1 MEYFESDKSYFFNK
15 KYYDDLSQNEREFD
29 NDDIKIIMP
38 KTILKTILKPTKK
51 KEITEKNYDKEN
63 KEIIII
69 GKKRKKS

>member
-1 MEYFESDKSYFFNK
+1 MEYFESDKSNFLNK
-15 KYYDDLSQNEREFD
+15 KYYDELSQNEREFD
-29 NDDIKIIMP
+29 NDDIEIIMP

-51 KEITEKNYDKEN
+51 KAITDKNYDKEN

>member
-15 KYYDDLSQNEREFD
+15 KYYDELSQNEREFD

-51 KEITEKNYDKEN
+51 KVITNKNYDKEN

>member
-51 KEITEKNYDKEN
+51 KVITDKNYDKEN

>member
-38 KTILKTILKPTKK
+38 KTILKTILKPTNKK
-51 KEITEKNYDKEN
+51 AIANKNCDKEN
-63 KEIIII
+63 EEIIII